1 MSKTDSVGKAIHE
14 MHENLAHLT
23 EQHNENSW
31 MQNGKERLNDILRG
45 EKNIDV
51 IGNEILSFFSDF
63 LGSQLGTFYISKS
76 ETTLSLVHSS
86 GTTGQVP
93 AIIEKDSSFIG
104 KALTT
109 KKVVV
114 LNDVDK
120 DYFKVS
126 TSLGST
132 KAASLVIIP
141 LFVSNKMLGLAEI
154 GKLSSFTP
162 LELRF
167 IDDVIESIAIYINT
181 ILAKT
186 ELEKL
191 VVELDKKEQELQN
204 QITAINKATLVIEFD
219 TKGFILS
226 ANDLFL
232 KIMGLTELKV

>member
-1 MSKTDSVGKAIHE
+1 M
-14 MHENLAHLT
+14 
-23 EQHNENSW
+23 
-31 MQNGKERLNDILRG
+31 
-45 EKNIDV
+45 
-51 IGNEILSFFSDF
+51 
-63 LGSQLGTFYISKS
+63 
-76 ETTLSLVHSS
+76 
-86 GTTGQVP
+86 P

-204 QITAINKATLVIEFD
+204 QITAISNAALVIEFD
-219 TKGFILS
+219 TEGIVLK

-232 KIMGLTELKV
+232 KIMGFDSGELVGNIINF